1 MDREVWSLEKIR
13 DLFDLTGKVAIVTG
27 GSGAFGQAAAKGLA
41 AFGAD
46 VVITGRH
53 ADTLEAAA
61 ADIAKAGTRIIPI
74 PCDATDP
81 DKVEAMVARTVDELG
96 HVDVLVTAS
105 GVANRF
111 AAEEFPIDE
120 WQKVMDSLV
129 KGTYVCCQAAGKRMI
144 SQGNG
149 KIITVGSIRGELGH
163 PGGYSAYGT
172 AKGAVHLLTKQL
184 ATEWAKYH
192 INVNSHRPLHLLDAA
207 HAAGARRPQ
216 ALPDLHAAHPLGSR
230 GRSAGLH
237 RRGRLPRLHG
247 LGLRDRRHPHG
258 RRRQQG
264 GLMAIAALRAA
275 THTVTSVS
283 AHGTY
288 ERAKDRR

>member
-1 MDREVWSLEKIR
+1 MDREVWSLDKIR
-13 DLFDLTGKVAIVTG
+13 DLFDLTGRVAIVTG

-61 ADIAKAGTRIIPI
+61 ADIGQAGTKVIPI
-74 PCDATDP
+74 ACDATDA

-144 SQGNG
+144 EQGNG

-192 INVNSHRPLHLLDAA
+192 INVNSIAPCIFWTPLTQQVLDDPKLYQIFMQRIPW
-207 HAAGARRPQ
+207 G
-216 ALPDLHAAHPLGSR
+216 
-230 GRSAGLH
+230 
-237 RRGRLPRLHG
+237 
-247 LGLRDRRHPHG
+247 
-258 RRRQQG
+258 
-264 GLMAIAALRAA
+264 RAA
-275 THTVTSVS
+275 DPQDFIGATVYLAS
-283 AHGTY
+283 AASDFVTGDILMVDGGSL
-288 ERAKDRR
+288 AG

>member
-1 MDREVWSLEKIR
+1 MDREVWSLDKIR
-13 DLFDLTGKVAIVTG
+13 GLFDLTGKVAIVTG

-61 ADIAKAGTRIIPI
+61 ADIGKAGTKVIPI
-74 PCDATDP
+74 PCDATDV
-81 DKVEAMVARTVDELG
+81 DAIEAMVARTVDELG

-144 SQGNG
+144 AQGSG

-192 INVNSHRPLHLLDAA
+192 INVNSIAPCIFWTPLTQQVLDDPKLYQIFMQRIPW
-207 HAAGARRPQ
+207 G
-216 ALPDLHAAHPLGSR
+216 
-230 GRSAGLH
+230 
-237 RRGRLPRLHG
+237 
-247 LGLRDRRHPHG
+247 
-258 RRRQQG
+258 
-264 GLMAIAALRAA
+264 RAA
-275 THTVTSVS
+275 DPQDFIGATVYLAS
-283 AHGTY
+283 AASDFVTGDILMVDGGSK
-288 ERAKDRR
+288 AG

>member
-53 ADTLEAAA
+53 ADTLDAAA
-61 ADIAKAGTRIIPI
+61 VGMRQAGRKVVPIA
-74 PCDATDP
+74 CDATDAAA
-81 DKVEAMVARTVDELG
+81 VEAMVARTVDELG
-96 HVDVLVTAS
+96 RVDILVTGA

-111 AAEEFPIDE
+111 AAEEFPVDE

-129 KGTYVCCQAAGKRMI
+129 KGTYICCQAAGRRMI
-144 SQGNG
+144 AQGG
-149 KIITVGSIRGELGH
+149 GRIITVGSVRGKFGH

-184 ATEWAKYH
+184 ATEWAKH
-192 INVNSHRPLHLLDAA
+192 KINVNCIAPCIFWTPLTQQVLDDPKLYEIFMQRIPW
-207 HAAGARRPQ
+207 G
-216 ALPDLHAAHPLGSR
+216 
-230 GRSAGLH
+230 
-237 RRGRLPRLHG
+237 
-247 LGLRDRRHPHG
+247 
-258 RRRQQG
+258 
-264 GLMAIAALRAA
+264 RAA
-275 THTVTSVS
+275 DPQDFIGAVVYLACEASAFVTGDILYVDGGST
-283 AHGTY
+283 AG
-288 ERAKDRR
+288 